1 MSSEKYIKAAIEN
14 LESKLGKSDMHLPK
28 CRTPMSTS
36 YHPNEDVTQ
45 ELNVEGV
52 QFYQE
57 MIGILGWAVE
67 IGRVDILL
75 EVSLLLS
82 QLALPRIGHLQA
94 IYHIFGYLKQ
104 VPKRKLYFD
113 PVLPFI
119 SKDSSHKFNWEDF
132 YRDSKK

>member
-1 MSSEKYIKAAIEN
+1 MSSENYVKAAIEN
-14 LESKLGKSDMHLPK
+14 LESKLGKSDMYLPK

-36 YHPNEDVTQ
+36 YHPSEDITK

-57 MIGILGWAVE
+57 LIGILRWEVE

-75 EVSLLLS
+75 EVSILLS
-82 QLALPRIGHLQA
+82 HLALPIIGHLQA
-94 IYHIFGYLKQ
+94 VYNIFGYLKQ

-113 PVLPFI
+113 PVTPLI
-119 SKDSSHKFNWEDF
+119 SK
-132 YRDSKK
+132 